1 MIRFFLLF
9 ILFSF
14 NNIIFAQIRLTG
26 KVTDVEK
33 QPLAGVMVKV
43 TNGNATLGFATTGK
57 DGNYECAISDS
68 KIKMLIVSFRKLNHK
83 DHLDTVTSGTKRLDV
98 TLHRGAIQLREA
110 VVRVPPVKALGDT
123 VLYNLKSF
131 LQSGDHT
138 LEDGLKRLP
147 GIKVDDTGGI
157 SYMGRDISNFYIE
170 GLNLLGGRYNL
181 ATQNIPTDK
190 VTSVEVLRHH
200 QANKVDK
207 QELSDHVAL
216 NIKLSAKARLRP
228 FGTYEARLGY
238 RPDKWLYGA
247 GGTGMLFRKNFQML
261 GTLKLANDGRM
272 GRNELYD
279 HFSVSS
285 WNTSAEA
292 ALPLLSGNRPPMR
305 EIRYFDSS
313 NAMFSINA
321 LQKLTD
327 DNQLRVNANY
337 SHRHSKHDYH
347 VLTQYPD
354 DDAYLLTEELAD
366 FRQREHRADVN
377 LNYRSDKETRLVEN
391 TFAMRGRFADALSD
405 ADCNKTP
412 YSSQQTTNTFGLR
425 NDFSLVRRINKWK
438 MNFGSTVQY
447 TETPDNTLDIS
458 RYEEDYRGIIRQ
470 ETRSRTF
477 YTKETFY
484 TGFQLQPS
492 LTLSLPVALNA
503 NVNRLHTDWRGDTL
517 AVNALQGWNMSLSA
531 TPQIE
536 YQTANRGFR
545 ATIGV
550 PLTFFTQDYRNKARG
565 ADLDFAKCYANWAV
579 KLIYVPNGNV
589 EWNASS
595 YLHQNFG
602 DMADLLT
609 GPIQTDYR
617 TIRTR
622 SGIFGRSKL
631 IRNNLSFDW
640 QEPLTF
646 WHFTAHTGYNRSIS
660 NIMNGQQVTGG
671 NQSFQEVV
679 HDNTGDVVSTSA
691 SLSKFLFP
699 IKTSMS
705 VEGAYRWQRFESV
718 SQQNI
723 VTTYSSGYTL
733 SGHISTNPVSKF
745 QAFYDL
751 TFQRY
756 MLRGHNAKSSS
767 DNWKQQARATYTFR
781 PGFLA
786 SLSGELQRNS
796 LPASGRKSFAFLD
809 AAMEYKFSNP
819 KLHLR
824 LELNNLLNT
833 RTYSHTV
840 YDALNT
846 YVYNYRLNGR
856 EFLLTIVLH

>member
-1 MIRFFLLF
+1 MRVCILFF
-9 ILFSF
+9 ILISF
-14 NNIIFAQIRLTG
+14 DAAFAQSCLTG
-26 KVTDVEK
+26 RIMNAEK

-43 TNGNATLGFATTGK
+43 MSGNVTLAFSTSGK
-57 DGNYECAISDS
+57 DGSYEC
-68 KIKMLIVSFRKLNHK
+68 KILGNKAETLSVSFRKLNYKEHK
-83 DHLDTVTSGTKRLDV
+83 ETLKPSTKRLDV
-98 TLHRGAIQLREA
+98 ILHRGDTQLREA
-110 VVRVPPVKALGDT
+110 MVRVPPVKALGDT

-157 SYMGRDISNFYIE
+157 SYMGRDISQFYIE

-181 ATQNIPTDK
+181 ATQNVPADK
-190 VTSVEVLRHH
+190 VTGVEVLRHH

-207 QELSDHVAL
+207 QELSDNVAL
-216 NIKLSAKARLRP
+216 NIKLSSKARLKP
-228 FGTYEARLGY
+228 FGTYEVRLGY

-247 GGTGMLFRKNFQML
+247 GGTGMLFRRNFQML

-292 ALPLLSGNRPPMR
+292 ALPLLSGKRPPMR
-305 EIRYFDSS
+305 EMRYLDSS
-313 NAMFSINA
+313 NELFSINA
-321 LQKLTD
+321 LQKLTE

-337 SHRHSKHDYH
+337 SHRRSEHDYH
-347 VLTQYPD
+347 LLTQYP
-354 DDAYLLTEELAD
+354 DAYLLTEEQAD
-366 FRQREHRADVN
+366 FRQREHRADVK

-391 TFAMRGRFADALSD
+391 TFAVRGRFADVLSD
-405 ADCNKTP
+405 AGCNEAR
-412 YSSQQTTNTFGLR
+412 YSSRQTTNSFGLR
-425 NDFSLVRRINKWK
+425 NEFSLVRRINKWK

-447 TETPDNTLDIS
+447 TETPDNALDIS
-458 RYEEDYRGIIRQ
+458 RYEEGNRGIRQ
-470 ETRSRTF
+470 EARSRTF
-477 YTKETFY
+477 HTQETFY
-484 TGFQLQPS
+484 TGFLLLPS
-492 LTLSLPVALNA
+492 LTLSLPVELNA

-517 AVNALQGWNMSLSA
+517 AANALQGWDMNLSA

-545 ATIGV
+545 ATIGL
-550 PLTFFTQDYRNKARG
+550 PLTFFTQDYCNKVRA
-565 ADLDFAKCYANWAV
+565 ADLDFAKCYADWAV

-589 EWNASS
+589 EWGASS
-595 YLHQNFG
+595 YLHHNFG

-631 IRNNLSFDW
+631 IRNSLSFDW

-646 WHFTAHTGYNRSIS
+646 WHFTARAGYNRSIS
-660 NIMNGQQVTGG
+660 NIMSGQQVADGD
-671 NQSFQEVV
+671 QSLLEVV
-679 HDNTGDVVSTSA
+679 RDNTGDVVSTST
-691 SLSKFLFP
+691 SLSKYFFP
-699 IKTSMS
+699 IKTSVS
-705 VEGAYRWQRFESV
+705 VEGSYRWQRYESV

-723 VTTYSSGYTL
+723 VSTYGSGYTL
-733 SGHISTNPVSKF
+733 SGHISTNPVSKI

-751 TFQRY
+751 TFQRN
-756 MLRGHNAKSSS
+756 MLRGHDTKSSS
-767 DNWKQQARATYTFR
+767 DNWKQQARAIYTFR

-786 SLSGELQRNS
+786 SLSGEWQRNS
-796 LPASGRKSFAFLD
+796 LPAGGRKSFVFLD
-809 AAMEYKFSNP
+809 AAMEYKFNKP
-819 KLHLR
+819 KLRFR

-833 RTYSHTV
+833 RTYSYTV

-846 YVYNYRLNGR
+846 YAYNYRLNGR
-856 EFLLTIVLH
+856 EYLLTVVLH

>member
-1 MIRFFLLF
+1 M
-9 ILFSF
+9 
-14 NNIIFAQIRLTG
+14 IFAQIRLTG
-26 KVTDVEK
+26 KITDTEK

-43 TNGNATLGFATTGK
+43 TNGNVTLGFTTSGK
-57 DGNYECAISDS
+57 DGNYECAISDN
-68 KIKMLIVSFRKLNHK
+68 KAKTFIVSFRKLNYKEHR
-83 DHLDTVTSGTKRLDV
+83 DTVPYGTKRIDV
-98 TLHRGAIQLREA
+98 SLRRGDIQLREA
-110 VVRVPPVKALGDT
+110 VVHVPPVKALGDT

-181 ATQNIPTDK
+181 ATQNVPADK
-190 VTSVEVLRHH
+190 VTGVEVLRHH

-207 QELSDHVAL
+207 QELSDNVAL
-216 NIKLSAKARLRP
+216 NIKLSSKARLKP

-238 RPDKWLYGA
+238 RLDKWLYGA

-261 GTLKLANDGRM
+261 GTLKLANDERM
-272 GRNELYD
+272 GLNELYD

-285 WNTSAEA
+285 WNTSDEA
-292 ALPLLSGNRPPMR
+292 ALPLLSGSRPPMR
-305 EIRYFDSS
+305 GMRYLDSS
-313 NAMFSINA
+313 NELFSINA

-337 SHRHSKHDYH
+337 SHRRSEHDYH

-354 DDAYLLTEELAD
+354 AYLFTDEQAD
-366 FRQREHRADVN
+366 FQQREHRADIS

-391 TFAMRGRFADALSD
+391 TFSVRGRFADALSNVSY
-405 ADCNKTP
+405 NKTP
-412 YSSQQTTNTFGLR
+412 YSSRQTTNTFGLR
-425 NDFSLVRRINKWK
+425 NELSLVRRINKWK
-438 MNFGSTVQY
+438 MNFGSTMQY
-447 TETPDNTLDIS
+447 TETPDNALDIS
-458 RYEEDYRGIIRQ
+458 RYEEENRSIQQ
-470 ETRSRTF
+470 EARSRTF
-477 YTKETFY
+477 HTKETFY
-484 TGFQLQPS
+484 TGFQLLPS
-492 LTLSLPVALNA
+492 LTLSLPLALNA
-503 NVNRLHTDWRGDTL
+503 NVNRLHTDWMGDTL
-517 AVNALQGWNMSLSA
+517 AVNALQGWDMSLSA

-536 YQTANRGFR
+536 YQTTNRGFR
-545 ATIGV
+545 ATIGM
-550 PLTFFTQDYRNKARG
+550 PLTLFTQDYRNKARG
-565 ADLDFAKCYANWAV
+565 ADLDFTKCHADWAV

-589 EWNASS
+589 EWGASS

-646 WHFTAHTGYNRSIS
+646 WHFTARTGYNRSIS
-660 NIMNGQQVTGG
+660 NIMSGQQVTGG
-671 NQSFQEVV
+671 HQSLLEVV
-679 HDNTGDVVSTSA
+679 RDNTGDVISTSA
-691 SLSKFLFP
+691 SLSKYFFS
-699 IKTSMS
+699 IKTNVS
-705 VEGAYRWQRFESV
+705 VEGAYRWQRYESI

-723 VTTYSSGYTL
+723 VNTYGSGYTL

-751 TFQRY
+751 TFQRS
-756 MLRGHNAKSSS
+756 MMRRHEAKSSS
-767 DNWKQQARATYTFR
+767 DNWKQQARAIYTFR
-781 PGFLA
+781 PSFLVN
-786 SLSGELQRNS
+786 LSGEWQRNS
-796 LPASGRKSFAFLD
+796 LPAGGRKSFAFFD
-809 AAMEYKFSNP
+809 AAMEYKFSKP
-819 KLHLR
+819 KLRLR

-833 RTYSHTV
+833 RTYSYTV

-846 YVYNYRLNGR
+846 YAYNYRLNGR
-856 EFLLTIVLH
+856 EYLLTIVLH